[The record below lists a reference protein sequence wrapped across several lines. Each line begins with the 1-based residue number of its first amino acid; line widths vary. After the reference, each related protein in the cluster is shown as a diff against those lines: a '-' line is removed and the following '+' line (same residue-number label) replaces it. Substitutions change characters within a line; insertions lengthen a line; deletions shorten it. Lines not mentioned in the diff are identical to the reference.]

1 MIVVHGRITE
11 NVINHYLSVEVTT
24 SAGGSMGQGEGEE
37 ERGRGEEISCL
48 SLKHCGSMELIGK
61 LMSQHVKCAIQ

>member
-1 MIVVHGRITE
+1 M
-11 NVINHYLSVEVTT
+11 
-24 SAGGSMGQGEGEE
+24 EE
-37 ERGRGEEISCL
+37 KERGRGEEISCL